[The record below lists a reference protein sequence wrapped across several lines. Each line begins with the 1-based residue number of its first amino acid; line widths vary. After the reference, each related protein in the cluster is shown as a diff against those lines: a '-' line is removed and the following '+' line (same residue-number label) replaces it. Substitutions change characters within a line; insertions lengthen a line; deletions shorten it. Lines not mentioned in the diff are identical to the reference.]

1 MNDNEP
7 RAGQEAII
15 NHVRAFGQQV
25 AQETLRKISDE
36 APPLT
41 QIQQAI
47 QRAQNQLRTLQQ
59 EEGTDPALYS
69 SSEISFLP
77 QEGITA
83 QSTKLTIGLEGLP
96 IELTELAVYDHRS
109 GQIYLHTLHQEN
121 LSETETLATEVLVG
135 TDCLAIG
142 FEKAS
147 RDHLGIATLSFSP
160 TQISLNQVFGEN
172 SPGVIFLSPDTPTL
186 SPLQLASVAEKNQ
199 EVVIGKSRYKIQYTP
214 TPVTVTTNYPH
225 SPFWDELLCRF
236 GIIEKAM
243 GPQTASLPPEPGSPL
258 IFSDRKDKPESLT
271 PTEIWEILD
280 RTIGDR
286 WTEIAKGQLP
296 DLDLVD
302 RGEILLLSPDQR
314 TRIEIRVDETWQRMA
329 VQLPSAEPD
338 GPRIFVDFYM
348 ARQPDQNGVGE
359 ITMTCHYI
367 AGAVDLITAFG
378 IDQNRQ
384 QSFTHFVVPIGQSG
398 EVMGESTRTAFD
410 PHLLVLLLDKAFET
424 KGLCPV
430 FLQAGKKDSEEV
442 VNPQFTA
449 LAERLNRMFTTTW
462 AKLSSLA
469 GNSAEEDNCLATTFQ
484 PDKISLEIERGDPI
498 HHIDPSL
505 TLRRATDVRRVFFKD
520 SGLTFAVEAAS
531 NEGNRQKFLITN
543 DLIPPV
549 LNEFGEENPPFGII
563 SRPPADTMIALGPM
577 AEAIVTTL
585 ESLTHQALDQ
595 AEKEGLKV
603 EVS

>member
-59 EEGTDPALYS
+59 EEGTDPAWYS

-199 EVVIGKSRYKIQYTP
+199 EVVIVKSRYKIQYTP

-258 IFSDRKDKPESLT
+258 IF
-271 PTEIWEILD
+271 
-280 RTIGDR
+280 
-286 WTEIAKGQLP
+286 
-296 DLDLVD
+296 
-302 RGEILLLSPDQR
+302 
-314 TRIEIRVDETWQRMA
+314 
-329 VQLPSAEPD
+329 
-338 GPRIFVDFYM
+338 
-348 ARQPDQNGVGE
+348 
-359 ITMTCHYI
+359 
-367 AGAVDLITAFG
+367 
-378 IDQNRQ
+378 
-384 QSFTHFVVPIGQSG
+384 
-398 EVMGESTRTAFD
+398 
-410 PHLLVLLLDKAFET
+410 
-424 KGLCPV
+424 
-430 FLQAGKKDSEEV
+430 
-442 VNPQFTA
+442 
-449 LAERLNRMFTTTW
+449 
-462 AKLSSLA
+462 
-469 GNSAEEDNCLATTFQ
+469 
-484 PDKISLEIERGDPI
+484 
-498 HHIDPSL
+498 
-505 TLRRATDVRRVFFKD
+505 
-520 SGLTFAVEAAS
+520 
-531 NEGNRQKFLITN
+531 
-543 DLIPPV
+543 
-549 LNEFGEENPPFGII
+549 
-563 SRPPADTMIALGPM
+563 
-577 AEAIVTTL
+577 
-585 ESLTHQALDQ
+585 
-595 AEKEGLKV
+595 
-603 EVS
+603 